1 MPRKPDRGGEPNLEL
16 PSLRLGLRRRRPDP
30 RPEPVSRPEPEPV
43 TAPAPVTAPEPELAG
58 APEPEAVAEPTHRE
72 STLSALSR
80 VPGPCAAALAGIVCG
95 LVGVALTSGS
105 LHACEAVRGVGTCG
119 GIGLFALLLILVV
132 EIFLGAALLRAFRVP
147 DAFSTS
153 FLGVGLVA
161 VAVMLFL
168 LGQLGSPW
176 MLLVVPLVTAVA
188 YAVSWWV
195 TSTFVETD

>member
-16 PSLRLGLRRRRPDP
+16 PSLRLGRRRRRPDP
-30 RPEPVSRPEPEPV
+30 GPAPASRPELEP
-43 TAPAPVTAPEPELAG
+43 TAAAEPDPAP
-58 APEPEAVAEPTHRE
+58 VAEPTHRE
-72 STLSALSR
+72 PTPSAFSR
-80 VPGPCAAALAGIVCG
+80 VPGPCAAALTGIVCG
-95 LVGVALTSGS
+95 LLGVALTSGS
-105 LHACEAVRGVGTCG
+105 LRGCEAVRGVGSCG

-132 EIFLGAALLRAFRVP
+132 EIFLGAALLRGFRVP

-176 MLLVVPLVTAVA
+176 MLLVVPLVTAVT
-188 YAVSWWV
+188 YVMSWWV
-195 TSTFVETD
+195 TTTFVETD